1 MIGTLKILR
10 FRESRFALLKEG
22 LCAEIV
28 MLLPVSINQNA
39 LSMLMGNFFSK
50 MMVS

>member
-1 MIGTLKILR
+1 MKILR
-10 FRESRFALLKEG
+10 FRVSSFALLKEG

-28 MLLPVSINQNA
+28 MPFFASINQNE

-50 MMVS
+50 MMVK